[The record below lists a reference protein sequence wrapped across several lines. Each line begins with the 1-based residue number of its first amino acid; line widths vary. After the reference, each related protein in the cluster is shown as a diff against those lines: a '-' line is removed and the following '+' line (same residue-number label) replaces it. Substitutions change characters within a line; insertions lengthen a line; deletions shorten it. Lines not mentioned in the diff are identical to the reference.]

1 MVVGLAVEK
10 EEEDEETLGG
20 MTLHDPNAT
29 PQEKEG
35 MRERRKQERKERV
48 NAQNPK
54 TGDIQGWL
62 FNRPCIFLQ
71 NNLKII
77 L

>member
-29 PQEKEG
+29 RQEKEG
-35 MRERRKQERKERV
+35 TRER
-48 NAQNPK
+48 
-54 TGDIQGWL
+54 
-62 FNRPCIFLQ
+62 
-71 NNLKII
+71 
-77 L
+77 